1 MLPIILAVVG
11 CGGFFT
17 LIQFLIQRHD
27 SRRGELTA
35 IRTDIAELRKE
46 VRMLDE
52 KGDRREAENR
62 RVRILRFED
71 ELQTDLRHSKDSFE
85 QVLDDVTAYDK
96 YCDKHPEFKN
106 NQTVATVNHILKV
119 YNERL
124 EKHDFA

>member
-1 MLPIILAVVG
+1 MLPVIMAVVG

-27 SRRGELTA
+27 NRRGELTA
-35 IRTDIAELRKE
+35 IRNELNEIRKE
-46 VRMLDE
+46 IRILDE

-71 ELQTDLRHSKDSFE
+71 ELQTDFRHSKDSFE

-96 YCDKHPEFKN
+96 YCDRHPDFKN
-106 NQTVATVNHILKV
+106 NQTAATVNHILKV